1 MMTLYRTIHQLL
13 VTLVLM
19 PVRFYRAV
27 LSPMKR
33 APSCIY
39 LPTCS
44 EYAIVAVQRRGIV
57 LGSAMAIGRILRCN
71 PLFHGGYH
79 PVSDPASHRCAHHA
93 QEQH

>member
-1 MMTLYRTIHQLL
+1 MTALHRLL
-13 VTLVLM
+13 VSIVLW
-19 PVRFYRAV
+19 PVRFYRRV

-44 EYAIVAVQRRGIV
+44 EYAIEAVQRRGI
-57 LGSAMAIGRILRCN
+57 LRGSAMAVGRILRCN

-79 PVSDPASHRCAHHA
+79 PVTEREPHRCAHHA

>member
-13 VTLVLM
+13 VTIVLM
-19 PVRFYRAV
+19 PVRFYRRV
-27 LSPMKR
+27 LADEASTELHLS
-33 APSCIY
+33 ADV
-39 LPTCS
+39 LQ
-44 EYAIVAVQRRGIV
+44 YAIVAVQRRGIV

>member
-1 MMTLYRTIHQLL
+1 MTLYRTIHQLL
-13 VTLVLM
+13 VTIVLM
-19 PVRFYRAV
+19 PVRFYRRV

>member
-1 MMTLYRTIHQLL
+1 MTYLHRLL
-13 VTLVLM
+13 VTIVLL
-19 PVRFYRAV
+19 PVRFYRRV

-33 APSCIY
+33 APTCIY

-44 EYAIVAVQRRGIV
+44 EYAIEAVQRRGIIVGGV
-57 LGSAMAIGRILRCN
+57 LAIWRILRCN

-79 PVSDPASHRCAHHA
+79 PVAERSRRRCAHHA

>member
-1 MMTLYRTIHQLL
+1 MTTIHRLL
-13 VTLVLM
+13 IQLVLL
-19 PVRFYRAV
+19 PVRFYRRV

-44 EYAIVAVQRRGIV
+44 EYAIEAVQTKGV
-57 LGSAMAIGRILRCN
+57 VVGGAMAVGRILRCN

-79 PVSDPASHRCAHHA
+79 PVSHSIGGHVCEEPH
-93 QEQH
+93 

>member
-1 MMTLYRTIHQLL
+1 MTSIHRFL
-13 VTLVLM
+13 VALVLF

-33 APSCIY
+33 APTCIY

-44 EYAIVAVQRRGIV
+44 EYAITAVQKRGILV
-57 LGSAMAIGRILRCN
+57 GSAMAIFRILRCN

-79 PVSDPASHRCAHHA
+79 PVSEPVPHRCAHHA

>member
-1 MMTLYRTIHQLL
+1 MTTIHRLL
-13 VTLVLM
+13 IQLVLL
-19 PVRFYRAV
+19 PVRFYRRV

-44 EYAIVAVQRRGIV
+44 EYAIEAVQMKGV
-57 LGSAMAIGRILRCN
+57 VVGSAMAVTRILRCN

-79 PVSDPASHRCAHHA
+79 PVCE
-93 QEQH
+93 EQH

>member
-1 MMTLYRTIHQLL
+1 MTSFHRFL
-13 VTLVLM
+13 VALVLW

-44 EYAIVAVQRRGIV
+44 EYAITAVEKRGIIV
-57 LGSAMAIGRILRCN
+57 GSAMAIFRILRCN

-79 PVSDPASHRCAHHA
+79 PVSEPVPHRCAHSA

>member
-1 MMTLYRTIHQLL
+1 MTTIHRLL
-13 VTLVLM
+13 IQLVLL
-19 PVRFYRAV
+19 PVRFYRRV

-44 EYAIVAVQRRGIV
+44 EYAMEAVQTKGV
-57 LGSAMAIGRILRCN
+57 VVGGVMAVGRILRCN

-79 PVSDPASHRCAHHA
+79 PVSHSVTHSMGGHVCEERH
-93 QEQH
+93 